1 MHSLPLATAFSGS
14 PSTFTSLL
22 SFVYSSTPQPMW
34 QPGGDQC
41 VVRVTVKSPSC
52 HCHSPSW

>member
-1 MHSLPLATAFSGS
+1 MHSLPFATAFSGS
-14 PSTFTSLL
+14 PSTRSSLP

-41 VVRVTVKSPSC
+41 VVRVTV
-52 HCHSPSW
+52 